1 MTTSNPY
8 AALGALAGLA
18 ASALVTAYKVRRWE
32 RDLDRRWEEYEAQR
46 DGVQVSLS
54 GEQPVEVDHIPK
66 PDLLN
71 SYVVVWLC

>member
-8 AALGALAGLA
+8 AALGALASLA
-18 ASALVTAYKVRRWE
+18 VSALATAYKVRRWE
-32 RDLDRRWEEYEAQR
+32 RELDRRWEEYEAQR
-46 DGVQVSLS
+46 AGVRVSLS
-54 GEQPVEVDHIPK
+54 GEQPLEVDHVPK